1 MTEKRKNDGFLLVI
15 LGSAAAAGILYLVQE
30 QWVDPWLSSRWGSAL
45 FRAFRMSIVYVIP
58 AIWWLRRNNKNQIF
72 AEMGLS
78 LPRERAP
85 FILGTGILLYCF
97 ALMAFLLWPPQSCG
111 FTFWSSEA
119 GCRAPQL
126 ADWLVVLPLICI
138 MAMITDLWTRG
149 FVLLQAAER
158 WGEPKAIALQNA
170 LWLLL
175 HLYELEL
182 LAPSMSWAGALLL
195 AVFLGIVGDLLALK
209 ERSVVGLM
217 AGHAILNI
225 GWVLSLATWFNP

>member
-1 MTEKRKNDGFLLVI
+1 M
-15 LGSAAAAGILYLVQE
+15 
-30 QWVDPWLSSRWGSAL
+30 
-45 FRAFRMSIVYVIP
+45 
-58 AIWWLRRNNKNQIF
+58 
-72 AEMGLS
+72 
-78 LPRERAP
+78 
-85 FILGTGILLYCF
+85 
-97 ALMAFLLWPPQSCG
+97 
-111 FTFWSSEA
+111 
-119 GCRAPQL
+119 
-126 ADWLVVLPLICI
+126 
-138 MAMITDLWTRG
+138 
-149 FVLLQAAER
+149 LLQAAER

-182 LAPSMSWAGALLL
+182 LAPSMGWAGALLL

>member
-1 MTEKRKNDGFLLVI
+1 MAEKRDNDGFLLVI
-15 LGSAAAAGILYLVQE
+15 IGSAAAAGILYLVQE

-45 FRAFRMSIVYVIP
+45 FRTFRMSVVYVIP
-58 AIWWLRRNNKNQIF
+58 AIWWLRRRAKKPVF
-72 AEMGLS
+72 AELGLK

-85 FILGTGILLYCF
+85 FILGTGILLYCL
-97 ALMAFLLWPPQSCG
+97 ALMVFLLWPPKSCG
-111 FTFWSSEA
+111 FTFWSDDTA
-119 GCRAPQL
+119 CGARHL
-126 ADWLVVLPLICI
+126 TDWLVVLPLICI

-158 WGEPKAIALQNA
+158 WGEPQAIALQNA

-182 LAPSMSWAGALLL
+182 LAPSMGWVGAVLL
-195 AVFLGIVGDLLALK
+195 AIFLGLVGDLIALK

-225 GWVLSLATWFNP
+225 GWVLSLATWFSL